1 MSKNTSQ
8 QQSATVLSDL
18 ISQLSTD
25 DIRSKKDVKTADSL
39 SNPPRRQFTRQ
50 RRQLTAGERRQYAR
64 MASLHLT
71 KLQQRL
77 PPRARIGLYYD
88 GFGELPTQPLLD
100 WCRRLGYLPYL
111 PVVGSLGRADKGNI
125 DKRLRFVP
133 IYHKKLLNVPSRIH
147 SLGMKQNHHRRLL
160 WARELD
166 VIICPLVAVD
176 LSGNRMGMGGGFYDT
191 TLGKSYQVGLKKPL
205 KVGWCY
211 DFQVVEALERQPW
224 DVPLDGLI
232 TPSNIRWFKR
242 NQIKNSN
249 DKASSA
255 ENVEEYLQTL
265 GNDDAREKLYYSQEQ
280 SFSSDELARVVNEER
295 LNKLLADSDAFLNS
309 LSGEIKDF
317 DEGDIN
323 IGK

>member
-8 QQSATVLSDL
+8 QHSATALSDSL
-18 ISQLSTD
+18 PELAND
-25 DIRSKKDVKTADSL
+25 DAHSKNDIKTADSL
-39 SNPPRRQFTRQ
+39 SNPPRKQFTRQ

-64 MASLHLT
+64 MASLHLI

-100 WCRRLGYLPYL
+100 WCQRLGYLPYL
-111 PVVGSLGRADKGNI
+111 PVVGSLGRTRNGND

-133 IYHKKLLNVPSRIH
+133 IYQSKLLNIPTRIH

-205 KVGWCY
+205 KIGWCY
-211 DFQVVEALERQPW
+211 DFQVVEQLERQAW

-232 TPSNIRWFKR
+232 TPNGLRWFKR
-242 NQIKNSN
+242 NQITSRH

-255 ENVEEYLQTL
+255 DSVDTYLRAL

-280 SFSSDELARVVNEER
+280 AFSSDELAKVVNKKR
-295 LNKLLADSDAFLNS
+295 LNELLADSDAFLAS
-309 LSGEIKDF
+309 LTGEIGDFEDDNKDP
-317 DEGDIN
+317 
-323 IGK
+323 